1 MILPKGQTVYVS
13 GKKFVGEI
21 EIPDKLASLAGLD
34 VKSKAPVGNPPKKKD
49 TDK

>member
-21 EIPDKLASLAGLD
+21 PDKLASLAGLD
-34 VKSKAPVGNPPKKKD
+34 IKSKAPIGSPPKKKD